1 MKPSTCPRC
10 AAADRLY
17 LSSDLDPGHSVVGA
31 TREDLEGMLADQ
43 MRAGMGTARIRC
55 CRDEHGSDGVLSFL
69 VRVLTGDHTCDMSVQ
84 LKR

>member
-1 MKPSTCPRC
+1 
-10 AAADRLY
+10 
-17 LSSDLDPGHSVVGA
+17 
-31 TREDLEGMLADQ
+31 MLADQ